1 MRGIL
6 AVILLIPVILF
17 ASETGIAGL
26 GNSVTLDKFSTRGL
40 DSHGKLSWRL
50 SGESAEMNGSIITV
64 REFMAFF
71 YQKEGGIVELS
82 SPGCRF
88 LQSLK
93 EVKSDAP
100 VRVKSDGILVEGIGY
115 DVYLEGRVIRIRSSV
130 RAVIRGNAVKI
141 DGRKSAATGKD
152 KK

>member
-1 MRGIL
+1 MRLWL
-6 AVILLIPVILF
+6 AVIFLMLAVSFVRGSGL
-17 ASETGIAGL
+17 SEL
-26 GNSVTLDKFSTRGL
+26 GQNVTLDNFSTRGL
-40 DSHGKLSWRL
+40 DDKGNLSWRL
-50 SGESAEMNGSIITV
+50 SGETAEMNGSIITV
-64 REFMAFF
+64 KEFMAFF
-71 YQKEGGIVELS
+71 HQKDGGIVELV

-93 EVKSDAP
+93 EVKSDSP
-100 VRVKSDGILVEGIGY
+100 VRVKADGLSIEGIGY

-141 DGRKSAATGKD
+141 NSSKSTAAGKD